1 MDVWKILSHP
11 AVPFNPPPKTL
22 SYVFIVLNNAY
33 GKAPNWH
40 LISFKLHIKEERL
53 FLNMDEFNKHVL
65 ERLTNL
71 ELELQTLRET
81 TWPVCQGLLDKN
93 GPFENRKEKLG
104 FFKHLFLDEIKKL
117 LKLKARFMGTGHGTD
132 VAELQ
137 WITIDHSQPFVP
149 QAP

>member
-1 MDVWKILSHP
+1 MPS
-11 AVPFNPPPKTL
+11 PKTASDVL
-22 SYVFIVLNNAY
+22 VVFYDAHFETTNLNF
-33 GKAPNWH
+33 
-40 LISFKLHIKEERL
+40 ISLETHIKDERL

-65 ERLTNL
+65 ERITNL

-93 GPFENRKEKLG
+93 GPFENRKEKIG

-137 WITIDHSQPFVP
+137 WVLVETPVDRL
-149 QAP
+149 

>member
-1 MDVWKILSHP
+1 M
-11 AVPFNPPPKTL
+11 PPPKAA
-22 SYVFIVLNNAY
+22 SYVLVVFYDAHVETTNLNFISLET
-33 GKAPNWH
+33 
-40 LISFKLHIKEERL
+40 HIKDERL

-93 GPFENRKEKLG
+93 GPFENRREKLG

-137 WITIDHSQPFVP
+137 WVLVEIPVDRL
-149 QAP
+149 

>member
-1 MDVWKILSHP
+1 
-11 AVPFNPPPKTL
+11 
-22 SYVFIVLNNAY
+22 
-33 GKAPNWH
+33 
-40 LISFKLHIKEERL
+40 
-53 FLNMDEFNKHVL
+53 MDEFNKHVL

-71 ELELQTLRET
+71 ELEMQTLRET

>member
-1 MDVWKILSHP
+1 MPS
-11 AVPFNPPPKTL
+11 PKTASDVL
-22 SYVFIVLNNAY
+22 VVFYDAHFETTNLNF
-33 GKAPNWH
+33 
-40 LISFKLHIKEERL
+40 ISLEPHIKDERL

-93 GPFENRKEKLG
+93 GPFENRKEKIG

-117 LKLKARFMGTGHGTD
+117 LKLKAKFMGTGHGTD

-137 WITIDHSQPFVP
+137 WVLVETPVDRL
-149 QAP
+149 